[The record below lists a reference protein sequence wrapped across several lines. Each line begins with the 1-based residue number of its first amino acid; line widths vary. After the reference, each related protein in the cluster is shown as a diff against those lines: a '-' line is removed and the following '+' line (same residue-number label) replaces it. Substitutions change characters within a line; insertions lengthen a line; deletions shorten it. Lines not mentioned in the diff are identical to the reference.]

1 MRRIIEW
8 FFSLFISESD
18 IKEFKK
24 EELARL
30 RKEYTDYKNKQYLN
44 KLRKR

>member
-1 MRRIIEW
+1 MRRLIEW
-8 FFSLFISESD
+8 FFSLFISNAD

-24 EELARL
+24 EELERL
-30 RKEYTDYKNKQYLN
+30 RKEYTQYKNKQYIN